1 LILTKNHLKLV
12 FSKTTEQN
20 LIKSLLGWSLCS
32 PHNSSPVPVAQ
43 VSLSDEKSSLEPLA
57 LVDKGQEVMRKAH
70 LSHWHWWTKD
80 KK

>member
-1 LILTKNHLKLV
+1 MMDEGQEVMRKAHLA
-12 FSKTTEQN
+12 TGTGGQRTR
-20 LIKSLLGWSLCS
+20 
-32 PHNSSPVPVAQ
+32 
-43 VSLSDEKSSLEPLA
+43 SDEKSSLEPLA